1 MGRCSNSIVC
11 WILPVYSCLYIFLCL
26 QAIRKDHE
34 RISDRFTALLSEWL
48 DQCPKVDDLI
58 EALQSPCVD
67 RTDVAM
73 EIISKI
79 KNGQLVLW

>member
-1 MGRCSNSIVC
+1 MLRF
-11 WILPVYSCLYIFLCL
+11 SCRYGDPCL
-26 QAIRKDHE
+26 SSCVPQAIRKDHE
-34 RISDRFTALLSEWL
+34 RVSGRFTALLSEWL

-73 EIISKI
+73 EIDSKI